1 MTKPCLIVK
10 KILKKKL
17 FNEFFL
23 IPLLIKCIN
32 KSKSLI
38 ITTIFLGIAC
48 LGRLSKKM
56 KAYLLQ
62 MLKELALLGAINNRV
77 EISSLELANQLETSQ
92 QTASRYVLELDKLDL
107 INREMGI
114 KKQLIQISDTGA
126 DILKE
131 EYMQYRHIFEL
142 PQKIRFDGHLV
153 SGMGEGTYYLAQKGY
168 VDQFHHHCGF
178 KPFPGTL
185 NVKIPQIE
193 KNKLRLIK
201 KFPGLE
207 IEEFKTSNRTF
218 GAVKCFNA
226 TVNDED
232 CVLVLPSRGHYSK
245 ILEFISPKNLRKKL
259 EIKDGDP
266 VHIIINIEK
275 QI

>member
-1 MTKPCLIVK
+1 
-10 KILKKKL
+10 
-17 FNEFFL
+17 
-23 IPLLIKCIN
+23 
-32 KSKSLI
+32 
-38 ITTIFLGIAC
+38 
-48 LGRLSKKM
+48 M

-107 INREMGI
+107 ITLEMCI
-114 KKQLIQISDTGA
+114 KKQLIQITENGA

-131 EYMQYRHIFEL
+131 EYMQYKHIFEL
-142 PQKIRFDGHLV
+142 PQKIRFDGYLV

-168 VDQFHHHCGF
+168 INQFHHHCGF

-207 IEEFKTSNRTF
+207 IEEFETTNRTF

-226 TVNDED
+226 TVNETD
-232 CVLVLPSRGHYSK
+232 CVLVLPARGHYSK
-245 ILEFISPKNLRKKL
+245 ILEFISPDNLRKKL
-259 EIKDGDP
+259 DIEDGDP
-266 VHIIINIEK
+266 IHIIINIEK
-275 QI
+275 QIE